1 MKDDFWDIDKLL
13 PHKSH
18 ISDTNRVPPH
28 PPTPPAPPVPPKPKF
43 NIETKEISDGTSS
56 EKSVSISDILTADL
70 PAVKQNEL
78 DCSAKSRTVKS
89 VILSDRAHTY
99 FYDNGFYKAT
109 HKIHRLRP
117 SSPAEF
123 APFFTYYP
131 QYADMSKAQF
141 DYYLWWRE
149 NVRGGNY
156 LKVDTSYIFL
166 YLYELLDLDDV
177 IPPEDTLLA
186 IVRLWSAYRE
196 SNPEINKYLFDW
208 ITDYALIH
216 NIAVPFD
223 ELSRFLPYIKTKPQ
237 SLLYNMY
244 FFDYVFADAEKLTYE
259 NIVSACTVLSNH
271 NPFKGKHYADEE
283 YKNAFEE
290 CLVPVFKSLFEIG
303 LFNPDGVCLQRSE
316 LKVSHPLYLS
326 AVCSTANQKNLTVIY
341 YPYISNEIIR
351 TAFSN
356 VLKYTENKIRAFLG
370 IKNRLSGI
378 VLSDEIRNVI
388 DTYIESRYPAA
399 KKTNT
404 PSTRDEI
411 PHEIKKISVN
421 LSRAKEIEDLSWQTT
436 EKLTEGLEIEDDE
449 AFVIPEPQNEPKQND
464 ENHSLFDML
473 DDTEKAILKL
483 MLENSAVEIEQTARE
498 HGTMLDAVVDGIN
511 EKALE
516 CIGDTVINT
525 ADYTLISDY
534 IDELSAL
541 KGDL

>member
-13 PHKSH
+13 PRKIHAANAQS
-18 ISDTNRVPPH
+18 VPPE
-28 PPTPPAPPVPPKPKF
+28 PPVPPKPNF
-43 NIETKEISDGTSS
+43 NLETKEVSDGTSS

-70 PAVKQNEL
+70 PAASQCEL
-78 DCSAKSRTVKS
+78 DYSPKSRIVKS
-89 VILSDRAHTY
+89 IILSDRARPY
-99 FYDNGFYKAT
+99 SYDNGFSKAT

-117 SSPAEF
+117 PSHAEF

-177 IPPEDTLLA
+177 IPPEDIISA

-196 SNPEINKYLFDW
+196 TNPEINKYLFDW

-216 NIAVPFD
+216 NISVPFD
-223 ELSRFLPYIKTKPQ
+223 ELSRFLPYIKTKQQ

-259 NIVSACTVLSNH
+259 NIVLACTVLSNH
-271 NPFKGKHYADEE
+271 NPFKGKNYAVEE
-283 YKNAFEE
+283 YKNAFESS
-290 CLVPVFKSLFEIG
+290 LVPIFKSLFEIG
-303 LFNPDGVCLQRSE
+303 LFNPEGAYLQRSE

-326 AVCSTANQKNLTVIY
+326 AICSAANQKNLTVIY
-341 YPYISNEIIR
+341 YPCISNEIIR

-356 VLKYTENKIRAFLG
+356 VLKYTENKIRAYLG
-370 IKNRLSGI
+370 IKNRLSNV

-399 KKTNT
+399 KKITT
-404 PSTRDEI
+404 PSPCEEAPR
-411 PHEIKKISVN
+411 EIKKIAVN
-421 LSRAKEIEDLSWQTT
+421 ISRAKEIEDLSWQTT

-449 AFVIPEPQNEPKQND
+449 ALVLPEPQNDEPPQND
-464 ENHSLFDML
+464 ENDSLCNVLTDA
-473 DDTEKAILKL
+473 EKTILKL
-483 MLENSAVEIEQTARE
+483 MLENAAVAELEQAARE
-498 HGTMLDAVVDGIN
+498 YGTMLDAAVDGIN

-516 CIGDTVINT
+516 YIGDTVINT
-525 ADYTLISDY
+525 ADHTLISDY